1 MKEENVTILDYLSRG
16 YSSSYTGEPIAQSVG
31 MAFFTLLEL
40 VPREKVSL
48 KLGQEVYIGAGER
61 EEIKFIK
68 GRMSY
73 DALTHTARA
82 ELPRAVEDII
92 KKKEDM
98 VVSFFNKAGSISIR
112 KHSLE
117 LLPSIGKEHAKHIIE
132 TREQKP
138 FESFE
143 DISKRV
149 RLMPNPVRVVQERV
163 IEELKGD
170 AKYYLFTIPP
180 KRLREY

>member
-31 MAFFTLLEL
+31 TEFFTLLEL
-40 VPREKVSL
+40 VPREKISL
-48 KLGQEVYIGAGER
+48 KLGQEVYIGPGER
-61 EEIKFIK
+61 KEIKFIK
-68 GRMSY
+68 GRMNY
-73 DALTHTARA
+73 DALTQTARA
-82 ELPRAVEDII
+82 ELPGAVEDII
-92 KKKEDM
+92 KKREERF
-98 VVSFFNKAGSISIR
+98 VQFFNKAGPISIR

-132 TREQKP
+132 TREQKQ
-138 FESFE
+138 FENFA
-143 DISKRV
+143 DMSKRV

-170 AKYYLFTIPP
+170 AKYYMFTIPP
-180 KRLREY
+180 KRQREF

>member
-1 MKEENVTILDYLSRG
+1 MKEETVIILDYLSRG

-31 MAFFTLLEL
+31 HDYFTLLEL
-40 VPREKVSL
+40 VPRDKSSL
-48 KLGQEVYIGAGER
+48 KLGQEVYIGTGER
-61 EEIKFIK
+61 KEIKFIK
-68 GRMSY
+68 GRIAY
-73 DALTHTARA
+73 DKLTHTSQA
-82 ELPRAVEDII
+82 ELPQAIEGII
-92 KKKEDM
+92 KRKEPKFIN
-98 VVSFFNKAGSISIR
+98 FFNKAGSISIR

-132 TREQKP
+132 TREEKP

-143 DISKRV
+143 DVSKRV
-149 RLMPNPVRVVQERV
+149 RLMPNPVRVIQERV

-180 KRLREY
+180 KKLREY